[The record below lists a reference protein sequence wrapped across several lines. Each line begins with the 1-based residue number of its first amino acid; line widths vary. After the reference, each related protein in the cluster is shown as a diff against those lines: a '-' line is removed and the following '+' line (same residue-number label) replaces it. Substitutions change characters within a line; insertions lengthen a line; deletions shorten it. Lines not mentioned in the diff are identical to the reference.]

1 MRADI
6 TFGEREAGTL
16 QVQWCTL
23 EELETGA
30 VPPRTPKHLP
40 MLAKAFALYRDTK
53 K

>member
-1 MRADI
+1 MLADI
-6 TFGEREAGTL
+6 AFGEREAETL

-23 EELETGA
+23 EELETGV

-40 MLAKAFALYRDTK
+40 MLAKAFALYQDAK